1 MGIKF
6 LAFSH
11 HISFNEKVYKDS
23 QQFWFLQLS
32 GWLTLAL
39 ISFFSL
45 TIWYN
50 QDQLSLGYVMHPLVQ
65 SAFGIFVSYPMR
77 PLSVFVW
84 KLPFWRRMTWIS
96 LGIVVCATIWTS
108 LRLWSFML
116 MTPEQNLWSDY
127 GGWFFTSILIFIGWA
142 SIYHGINYYRLLE
155 SERSN
160 FLSILASNKEE
171 QLKRIRAE
179 SMAQEAQLKM
189 LRYQL
194 NPHFLFNT
202 LNSISSLITKRDD
215 SRANEM
221 IIQLSNFLRHSLNSD
236 PVDGISLK
244 DEIDALKLYLR
255 IEEARF
261 GDRLS
266 INININKGAEK
277 VQVPGMIL
285 QPLVENSIKYAI
297 APNEKGGEITINAT
311 IKKNMLDLHVLDSGP
326 GFDKNLID
334 LSQSGVGL
342 RNTRDRLNTFYQG
355 KSKFKIESSDEGGT
369 DILIK
374 VPLSIS
380 EDSMEGNK

>member
-23 QQFWFLQLS
+23 QQFWFLQLF

-50 QDQLSLGYVMHPLVQ
+50 QDQLSLGYVMHPVVQ
-65 SAFGIFVSYPMR
+65 SALGIFVSYPMR